1 MPLHEQIFLV
11 LRQILSHLVSD
22 LSLAHDSLSQLV
34 ALLPKAE
41 DFCACHTSYW
51 FFLLCFAF
59 VIDAL
64 GRLLDYAVS
73 IEVVNLFV
81 VSSLRVFVFIV
92 LIYLLDDARLPVA
105 FVLLVS
111 NVAVGGRV
119 LAYQFQVVAQQ
130 VQIKKEQGARDEN
143 GHAAQNYES
152 FPLEFANCCVD
163 FCV

>member
-11 LRQILSHLVSD
+11 LRQVLSHLVSD

-34 ALLPKAE
+34 ALVPETE

-81 VSSLRVFVFIV
+81 IGSLRVFVFIV
-92 LIYLLDDARLPVA
+92 WIYLLDDARLPVA

-111 NVAVGGRV
+111 NVAIRGRV
-119 LAYQFQVVAQQ
+119 LAYQFYVVAQQ
-130 VQIKKEQGARDEN
+130 VQIK
-143 GHAAQNYES
+143 
-152 FPLEFANCCVD
+152 
-163 FCV
+163 